1 MLVAVVAS
9 ARSSTPNSPARDRDL
24 ELISVI
30 RALVE
35 TRPSPPPLLAWL
47 AEDYPG
53 PFAAP
58 DLDRRLWR
66 YALAYTIRHII
77 FWPPDRAEADG
88 LDPAHPLHTLG
99 RLIDAPLPLA
109 VT

>member
-1 MLVAVVAS
+1 MVA
-9 ARSSTPNSPARDRDL
+9 PARWTP
-24 ELISVI
+24 
-30 RALVE
+30 RAASGLPGRRSWPGWPRT
-35 TRPSPPPLLAWL
+35 TR
-47 AEDYPG
+47 G